1 MEYIELF
8 ILLLIIFLLIF
19 NIYYKIKIK
28 KETHM
33 TVSQVQY
40 FVHKYK
46 LSKDKIQYK
55 KFFRMIAFINSII
68 ISFVSSLV
76 MYMDIVWKANYFI
89 ELLVGFILLLMLI
102 YALYEIY
109 GRQLNKKWG
118 KK

>member
-1 MEYIELF
+1 
-8 ILLLIIFLLIF
+8 
-19 NIYYKIKIK
+19 
-28 KETHM
+28 M

-76 MYMDIVWKANYFI
+76 MYMDIIWKVNYFI

-109 GRQLNKKWG
+109 GRHLNKKWG